1 MVIVCSCPVSPSM
14 TPRTTSRS
22 LSLRQGVVLVG
33 FMGCGKTTVGEI
45 LSRLL
50 GWRFE
55 DLDSRIQR
63 REGCTIPEIFSNHGE
78 ARFRQ
83 IERESLLELV
93 GEMGS
98 RPIVAALGGGTFV
111 QPENS
116 RILQDS
122 GVPAI
127 FLDAPVEDL
136 WERCRSAEPGRP
148 LAKDKNQFRQLY
160 EGRRSLYME
169 AAATIDTSGK
179 DAESVAAEIA
189 AWLQTNLSKER

>member
-1 MVIVCSCPVSPSM
+1 MVYSCPEPSM
-14 TPRTTSRS
+14 IQLPTSRNSS
-22 LSLRQGVVLVG
+22 LYRGVFLVG

-55 DLDSRIQR
+55 DLDSRIHA
-63 REGCTIPEIFSNHGE
+63 REGRTIPEIFGNHGE

-93 GEMGS
+93 GEMAS
-98 RPIVAALGGGTFV
+98 RPTVAALGGGTFV
-111 QPENS
+111 QPENR

-136 WERCRSAEPGRP
+136 WERCRSTEPERP

-179 DAESVAAEIA
+179 HAEWVAAEIA
-189 AWLQTNLSKER
+189 SWLQTNLSKER